1 MPQSLSPRAHDTR
14 GVVGASLVQT
24 GAQAR
29 LAVTTCLL
37 GYASDL
43 PWKGICTVPH
53 AGGFS
58 AWGGACMDYSHRRH
72 KSVGA
77 VITPDLDDET
87 KLQYLAPVTQTWDAL
102 EKELIEELKGE
113 GFEESAISIS
123 RVVYMKYY
131 GQLDDVEVV
140 APVANLDSM
149 GNWDALVKDFE
160 DLFTKMFTL
169 AARPDVGAYH
179 INEVCVIAKVDTVK
193 PVLRKFP
200 LADKTPAAECKKGT
214 RPVFARGKWQDA
226 DIWEMEKL
234 VPGNEIEG
242 LAVIEASNTTLFVPP
257 EWHVKIDEH
266 DIYWLTRKDS

>member
-1 MPQSLSPRAHDTR
+1 
-14 GVVGASLVQT
+14 
-24 GAQAR
+24 
-29 LAVTTCLL
+29 
-37 GYASDL
+37 
-43 PWKGICTVPH
+43 
-53 AGGFS
+53 
-58 AWGGACMDYSHRRH
+58 MDYSHRRH

-87 KLQYLAPVTQTWDAL
+87 KLQYLAPVTQTWNAL
-102 EKELIEELKGE
+102 EQELIEELKGE
-113 GFEESAISIS
+113 GFEESAISIR

-140 APVANLDSM
+140 SPVADLNSI
-149 GNWDALVKDFE
+149 GNWDSLVNDFE
-160 DLFTKMFTL
+160 ELFTKMFTL

-179 INEVCVIAKVDTVK
+179 INEVCVVAKVDTVK
-193 PVLRKFP
+193 PVLRKFS
-200 LADKTPAAECKKGT
+200 LADKAPVAESKKGI
-214 RPVFARGKWQDA
+214 RPVFIRGRWQDA

-266 DIYWLTRKDS
+266 DIYWITRKDS